1 MKKIFFLILFVG
13 LIHSSLFAQN
23 YVTHRVQKGEN
34 IESIAKK
41 YRVTPYDIYLLN
53 PDAKKGLS
61 ESMILL
67 IPTEKQN
74 TPVKEVEIQK
84 EVIGYRTHKVKR
96 KETLYSIAKEYG
108 VEVDEIKKYNSYLY
122 SNNLRK
128 GDKIKIPRFK
138 RVLTDVPF
146 EDTGFKN
153 YTVQPR
159 EGKWRVAY
167 KFGITIPQLEE
178 LNPQMNDTLQP
189 GDVLKV
195 PNLATNEENM
205 VNEQYNYYTV
215 QKSEGYMALERK
227 FGVTKEELEA
237 LNPELLEDGL
247 KLGMILKLPKDVTTT
262 PDLDDVRITK
272 LQYGLNNFETKKIA
286 LMLPFKLDR
295 VDTDSVALAKS
306 AIRNDVL
313 LGVALDFHTGVLIA
327 LDSAKQFGIST
338 HLKVFDT
345 RNSSAGI
352 SDILLRNNFN
362 DFDAV
367 IGPMMDAN
375 FQRVANELSKD
386 NVPAIS
392 PLTMPKTLRDNMFQ
406 TVPSKELLEQTIIN
420 YFKKDSSIVKV
431 VIIHDEANQSV
442 ANQLL
447 SAFPAA
453 KEIKTKRNKEGKEML
468 YIAADNLIDV
478 FRNGRNLVFLQSSDE
493 GFISNVTSIVNG
505 FVDDEHEIVLTT
517 TDKNSGF
524 EGENVSNVHLSNLKF
539 HYPSVNRSFD
549 GSKENSFISKYRK
562 IYGIEPNRYAIRG
575 FDLTL
580 DLLLRLA
587 SGENLYETA
596 DSSIQTEYIENKFRY
611 AKKMFGGYTNESVYV
626 VKYDNLAIVQVE

>member
-1 MKKIFFLILFVG
+1 MKKIFLLTLFIVG
-13 LIHSSLFAQN
+13 ANLALLAQN
-23 YVTHRVQKGEN
+23 YVTHRVQRGDN
-34 IESIAKK
+34 IESISKK
-41 YRVTPYDIYLLN
+41 YHVTPHDIYLLN
-53 PDAKKGLS
+53 PDAKKGLT

-67 IPTEKQN
+67 IPTDKQN
-74 TPVKEVEIQK
+74 TPVKEVQIQK

-108 VEVDEIKKYNSYLY
+108 VEVDEIKKYNKYLY

-128 GDKIKIPRFK
+128 GDKIQIPRYK
-138 RVLTDVPF
+138 RVLADVPLD
-146 EDTGFKN
+146 EEGFKN
-153 YTVQPR
+153 YTVQPK

-189 GDVLKV
+189 GDILKV
-195 PNLATNEENM
+195 PNLASNEENI

-237 LNPELLEDGL
+237 LNPELAVDGL
-247 KLGMILKLPKDVTTT
+247 KLGMILKLPKGVTAT
-262 PDLDDVRITK
+262 PDLEDVRITK

-295 VDTDSVALAKS
+295 VDTDSVALAKN

-313 LGVALDFHTGVLIA
+313 LSVALDFHTGVLIA
-327 LDSAKQFGIST
+327 LDSAKQYGIST

-345 RNSSAGI
+345 QNSSAGI
-352 SDILLRNNFN
+352 SDILFSN
-362 DFDAV
+362 DFSDYDAV
-367 IGPMMDAN
+367 IGPMMDSN
-375 FQRVANELSKD
+375 FQRVANELSKN

-392 PLTMPKTLRDNMFQ
+392 PLTMPKSLGENMFQ
-406 TVPSKELLEQTIIN
+406 TVPSKELLEQTIID
-420 YFKKDSSIVKV
+420 YFKRDSSIVKV
-431 VIIHDEANQSV
+431 VVIHDEANQAV

-447 SAFPAA
+447 RAFPAA
-453 KEIKTKRNKEGKEML
+453 KEIKTKRNKDGKEML
-468 YIAADNLIDV
+468 YISADNLRDV
-478 FRNGRNLVFLQSSDE
+478 FRTGKNLVFLQSSDE

-505 FVDDEHEIVLTT
+505 FLNEDHEIVLTT

-549 GSKENSFISKYRK
+549 GTQQNTFVSKYRK
-562 IYGIEPNRYAIRG
+562 IYGIDPNKYAIRG
-575 FDLTL
+575 FDLTM

-587 SGENLYETA
+587 SGENLYQTS

-611 AKKMFGGYTNESVYV
+611 AKKMFSGYTNESVYV